1 MPTAFETRNDEM
13 RGFVNLL
20 VSKVRSMRIVAKIAF
35 RNLVRQFR
43 RNLLLGIGIAVSM
56 SILVI
61 TSSFTNGLT
70 DILFNKVM
78 VYMTGHIRVVED
90 SYVTR
95 RSDVIRDTPRF
106 IETIKE
112 NVPGIKRIDVTISA
126 FGRSIGNGKTG
137 MCALIGIPKD
147 ADFYKDT
154 QLEAGHT
161 EDIFK
166 PDVFPGIILYKNAA
180 KDINVGMND
189 IVTVRFDTVYG
200 QSQAPK
206 FKVVGLIPSENL
218 FMDVAAFVDQDTLRG
233 LLNLKPDESLGLN
246 IVTTYPED
254 ARKVIAEANKLH
266 AALAPEAAG
275 VKALFAA
282 GDKRAAGDAFALRL
296 YDTTASQVAKDNLQ
310 FVKGDLPSLAQ
321 AKDGII
327 ITEALA
333 ARIGADLGTHLT
345 YSYAPKGG
353 ADTIDK
359 DVVVK
364 GIVKTPSPFADATA
378 FANPEVFYQTF
389 YWNIPNQ
396 PAEVAHD
403 APLFKALLPEWDLMQ
418 RSPNTDAA
426 VKKRQLLG
434 RESWKGAKVDVQTMF
449 ENASVIVDFQKGL
462 NTVSLV
468 AVLVL
473 FFVILIGVVNTMR
486 MSIRERTRE
495 IGTNRAIGMQRGDVR
510 SVFVLEIVFL
520 ALLSCLI
527 GILLAWGLMALLGLL
542 TFDLKDNP
550 FGMFFVQKHLYF
562 VPKVSTILIN
572 FVTIVLVAF
581 LIAFFTARRAAK
593 MGVADALRHYE

>member
-1 MPTAFETRNDEM
+1 M
-13 RGFVNLL
+13 RRFFNFIL
-20 VSKVRSMRIVAKIAF
+20 SKARSARVVAKIAF

-56 SILVI
+56 CILVI
-61 TSSFTNGLT
+61 TASFTNGLT
-70 DILFNKVM
+70 DILFNRVM
-78 VYMTGHIRVVED
+78 VYMTGHIRVIQD

-106 IETIKE
+106 IETIKRT
-112 NVPGIKRIDVTISA
+112 VPGIKRIDVTISA

-137 MCALIGIPKD
+137 MCALVGIPRD

-154 QLEAGHT
+154 NLEAGHV

-166 PDVFPGIILYKNAA
+166 PDVFPGIIMYKNAA
-180 KDINVGMND
+180 KDINVKLND
-189 IVTVRFDTVYG
+189 IVTVRFETVYG

-206 FKVVGLIPSENL
+206 FKVVGLIPSENM
-218 FMDVAAFVDQDTLRG
+218 FMDVAAFVDQDTLRQM
-233 LLNLKPDESLGLN
+233 LNLKPDESLGLN
-246 IVTTYPED
+246 IVTDYPED
-254 ARKVIAEANKLH
+254 QRKVIQEANKLH

-275 VKALFAA
+275 VNALFVS
-282 GDKRAAGDAFALRL
+282 GDKRAVGSAFALKL
-296 YDTTASQVAKDNLQ
+296 DDTTGYQVAQDNLQ
-310 FVKGDLPSLAQ
+310 FTKGDLRSLAL

-327 ITEALA
+327 LTQTLA
-333 ARIGADLGTHLT
+333 EQLGADVGARVT
-345 YSYAPKGG
+345 YNYAAKSST
-353 ADTIDK
+353 DTVEK
-359 DVVVK
+359 ELVVK

-378 FANPEVFYQTF
+378 FANPEVFYQTY
-389 YWNIPNQ
+389 YWNIPRQ
-396 PAEVAHD
+396 PATVAHD
-403 APLFKALLPEWDLMQ
+403 APLFKALLPEWDLMA

-434 RESWKGAKVDVQTMF
+434 RESWKGSKVDVQTMF
-449 ENASVIVDFQKGL
+449 ENASAIVDFQRGL

-473 FFVILIGVVNTMR
+473 FFVILIGVVNTIR

-510 SVFVLEIVFL
+510 NVFVLEIVFL
-520 ALLSCLI
+520 AILSCVI
-527 GILLAWGLMALLGLL
+527 GILLAWGVVSLLGLL

-550 FGMFFVQKHLYF
+550 FSMFFVQKHLYF
-562 VPKVSTILIN
+562 VPKASTIIVN
-572 FVTIVLVAF
+572 FITIVLVAF

-593 MGVADALRHYE
+593 MRVADALRHYE

>member
-1 MPTAFETRNDEM
+1 M
-13 RGFVNLL
+13 RSFLNSI
-20 VSKVRSMRIVAKIAF
+20 VSRIRSVRVVGKIAF

-56 SILVI
+56 CILVL
-61 TSSFTNGLT
+61 TASFTNGLT

-78 VYMTGHIRVVED
+78 VYMTGHIRVIQD

-95 RSDVIRDTPRF
+95 RSDVIRDLPRF
-106 IETIKE
+106 MQIIKA
-112 NVPGIKRIDVTISA
+112 NVPGIKRIDVDIGA

-137 MCALIGIPKD
+137 MCYLVGIPKD
-147 ADFYKDT
+147 ADFYRDT

-161 EDIFK
+161 QDIFK
-166 PDVFPGIILYKNAA
+166 PDVFPGIIMYKNAA
-180 KDINVGMND
+180 KDINVGLND

-206 FKVVGLIPSENL
+206 FKVVGLIPSENM
-218 FMDVAAFVDQDTLRG
+218 FMDVAAFVDQNTLRTM
-233 LLNLKPDESLGLN
+233 LNLKPDEALGLN
-246 IVTTYPED
+246 IVVDYPED
-254 ARKVIAEANKLH
+254 QRKVIAEANKLH
-266 AALAPEAAG
+266 AALSPEAAG
-275 VKALFAA
+275 VKALFVS
-282 GDKRAAGDAFALRL
+282 GDKRAVGDAFALRL
-296 YDTTASQVAKDNLQ
+296 DDTTGYQVAQDNLQ
-310 FVKGDLPSLAQ
+310 FAKGDLRSLAQ

-327 ITEALA
+327 LTQALA
-333 ARIGADLGTHLT
+333 EQLGADVGAHLT
-345 YSYAPKGG
+345 YSYAPKSG
-353 ADTIDK
+353 AETIDK

-364 GIVKTPSPFADATA
+364 GIIKTPSPFADATA
-378 FANPEVFYQTF
+378 FANPDFFYQTY
-389 YWNIPNQ
+389 YWNIPRQ
-396 PAEVAHD
+396 PATAAHD
-403 APLFKALLPEWDLMQ
+403 APLFKALLPEWDLMA

-434 RESWKGAKVDVQTMF
+434 RESWKGSKVDVQTMF
-449 ENASVIVDFQKGL
+449 ENASAIVDFQKGL

-520 ALLSCLI
+520 AILSCVV
-527 GILLAWGLMALLGLL
+527 GILLAWGVASLLGMI

-550 FGMFFVQKHLYF
+550 FSMFFVQKHLYF
-562 VPKVSTILIN
+562 VPKVSTIIVN
-572 FVTIVLVAF
+572 FVTIVVVAF

-593 MGVADALRHYE
+593 MRVADALRHYE

>member
-1 MPTAFETRNDEM
+1 MRNFLNSM
-13 RGFVNLL
+13 L
-20 VSKVRSMRIVAKIAF
+20 SKVRSVRVVSKIAF

-56 SILVI
+56 CILVV
-61 TSSFTNGLT
+61 TASFTNGLT
-70 DILFNKVM
+70 DILFNRVM

-90 SYVTR
+90 SYVSR

-106 IETIKE
+106 IEIIKKT
-112 NVPGIKRIDVTISA
+112 VPGIKRIDVTVSA

-137 MCALIGIPKD
+137 MCALVGIPKD

-180 KDINVGMND
+180 KDINVGLND
-189 IVTVRFDTVYG
+189 IVTVRFDTIYG

-206 FKVVGLIPSENL
+206 FKVVGLIPSENM
-218 FMDVAAFVDQDTLRG
+218 FMDVAAFVDQDTLRQ
-233 LLNLKPDESLGLN
+233 LLNMKPDESLGLN
-246 IVTTYPED
+246 IVTDYPED
-254 ARKVIAEANKLH
+254 QRRVIQEANKLH
-266 AALAPEAAG
+266 SALAPEAAG

-282 GDKRAAGDAFALRL
+282 GDKRAVADTFALRL
-296 YDTTASQVAKDNLQ
+296 DDPLASQIAKDNLQ
-310 FVKGDLPSLAQ
+310 FVKGDLASLAQ
-321 AKDGII
+321 DKNGII
-327 ITEALA
+327 LTETLA
-333 ARIGADLGTHLT
+333 ARLGADTGAHLT
-345 YSYAPKGG
+345 CSYAPKSGT
-353 ADTIDK
+353 DTIDR

-364 GIVKTPSPFADATA
+364 GIVKSVSPFADATA
-378 FANPEVFYQTF
+378 FANPEVFYQTY
-389 YWNIPNQ
+389 YWNIPRQ
-396 PAEVAHD
+396 PATVAHD
-403 APLFKALLPEWDLMQ
+403 APLFKALLPEWDLMA
-418 RSPNTDAA
+418 RSSNTDAA

-449 ENASVIVDFQKGL
+449 ENASAIVDFQKGL

-510 SVFVLEIVFL
+510 SVFVMEIVFL
-520 ALLSCLI
+520 AVLSCVV
-527 GILLAWGLMALLGLL
+527 GILLAWGVMSLLGLL

-550 FGMFFVQKHLYF
+550 FSMFFVQKHLYF
-562 VPKVSTILIN
+562 VPKVATIVAN

-581 LIAFFTARRAAK
+581 LIAFFTARRAAR
-593 MGVADALRHYE
+593 MRVADALRHYE

>member
-1 MPTAFETRNDEM
+1 MRNFFNFM
-13 RGFVNLL
+13 LSKARSIRV
-20 VSKVRSMRIVAKIAF
+20 VSKIAF

-56 SILVI
+56 CILVI
-61 TSSFTNGLT
+61 TASFTNGLT

-78 VYMTGHIRVVED
+78 VYMTGHIRVIQD

-95 RSDVIRDTPRF
+95 RSDVIRDVPRF
-106 IETIKE
+106 IQAIRT
-112 NVPGIKRIDVTISA
+112 NVPGIKRIDVDIGA

-137 MCALIGIPKD
+137 MIYLVGIPKD

-154 QLEAGHT
+154 NLESGHV

-166 PDVFPGIILYKNAA
+166 PDVFPGIIMYKNAA
-180 KDINVGMND
+180 KEINIGLND

-206 FKVVGLIPSENL
+206 FKVVGLIPSENM
-218 FMDVAAFVDQDTLRG
+218 FMDVAAFVDQDTLRT
-233 LLNLKPDESLGLN
+233 LLNLKPDEALGLN
-246 IVTTYPED
+246 IVVDYPD
-254 ARKVIAEANKLH
+254 DQAKVIAEANKLH
-266 AALAPEAAG
+266 AALTPEAAG
-275 VKALFAA
+275 VNALFIA
-282 GDKRAAGDAFALRL
+282 GDRRAVANTFALKL
-296 YDTTASQVAKDNLQ
+296 DDTKGYQVAQDNLQ
-310 FVKGDLPSLAQ
+310 FVKGDLRSLASD
-321 AKDGII
+321 KNGIVL
-327 ITEALA
+327 TETLA
-333 ARIGADLGTHLT
+333 GQLEAGVGTHVT
-345 YSYAPKGG
+345 YSYAPKSSRD
-353 ADTIDK
+353 AIER

-378 FANPEVFYQTF
+378 FTNPDVFYQTF
-389 YWNIPNQ
+389 YWNIPRQ
-396 PAEVAHD
+396 PATAAHD
-403 APLFKALLPEWDLMQ
+403 AALFKALLPEWDLMA
-418 RSPNTDAA
+418 RSANTDAA

-434 RESWKGAKVDVQTMF
+434 RENWKGSKVDVQTMF
-449 ENASVIVDFQKGL
+449 ENASAIVDFQRGL

-510 SVFVLEIVFL
+510 NVFVLEIVFL
-520 ALLSCLI
+520 AIFSCVI
-527 GILLAWGLMALLGLL
+527 GILLAWGVASLLGLL

-550 FGMFFVQKHLYF
+550 FSMFFVQKHLYF
-562 VPKVSTILIN
+562 VPKVTTIIAN

-593 MGVADALRHYE
+593 LRVADALRHYE